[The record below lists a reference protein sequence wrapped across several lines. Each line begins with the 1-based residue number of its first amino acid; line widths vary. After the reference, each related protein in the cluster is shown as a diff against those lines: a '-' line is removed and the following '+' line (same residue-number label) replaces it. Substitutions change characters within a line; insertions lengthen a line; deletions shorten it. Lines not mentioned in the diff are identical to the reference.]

1 MENLNFMKLFL
12 TLGSMTEQTRE
23 EKIAFKE
30 RIVFATPGIIK
41 PNNWESLSLEE
52 RERRL
57 EKLEKVSL

>member
-23 EKIAFKE
+23 EEVAFKE

-41 PNNWESLSLEE
+41 PEDWESLPLEE
-52 RERRL
+52 REKRL
-57 EKLEKVSL
+57 NKLTKTE